1 MARSFTV
8 PQTANNSW
16 DTYRVMKGN
25 ISRILEAGE
34 HILRITIT
42 GANCNIDKIELK
54 CTENTPVVP
63 LLAEPPTL
71 QPMYNLGGQKVGTN
85 YRGIVIQNGRKV
97 LKR

>member
-1 MARSFTV
+1 MTHSRSQEINT
-8 PQTANNSW
+8 
-16 DTYRVMKGN
+16 R
-25 ISRILEAGE
+25 LEAGE
-34 HILRITIT
+34 QIMRITI
-42 GANCNIDKIELK
+42 NSPYCNIDKIELK